1 MDVSQFLEATWT
13 IFSPVFG
20 GIAVVIWQYI
30 KRRSEDKAKV
40 NAKRDLDK
48 QDQRNRDEDDYR
60 KLLRDLRHQHEQ
72 KIADL
77 EAVVVRLRDDLAKT
91 NAERVVS
98 ETREAALRDAML
110 RLQTELEAER
120 TARRQALEEANG
132 YRLAL
137 DGRNDQINELLETVR
152 LNEAKIA
159 SLSGHQ
165 DGQITALKQE
175 LKSANAYIVLLVDAM
190 KDKKIA
196 VPDRMAITNG

>member
-175 LKSANAYIVLLVDAM
+175 LRSANAYIGLLVDAM